1 MISQHLQ
8 TVSTCRGNGRIGGTA
23 MNTEFTDNEIKL
35 IWAMAIIM
43 IPLVIDAT
51 IRLIEIG

>member
-1 MISQHLQ
+1 
-8 TVSTCRGNGRIGGTA
+8 
-23 MNTEFTDNEIKL
+23 MNTQFTDRQIKL

-51 IRLIEIG
+51 IRLIELGK